1 MSGAIGMPTHLQSCC
16 SGRHGRLL
24 CGGQRPHTGWP
35 QGTSGLQSLE
45 LSMNKRYY
53 QLITGRIVCRSA
65 ENGAE
70 GEFKERRGVLRQIGL
85 SAGALMM
92 TIGGDL
98 GDLPLN
104 IQLKNMRA
112 AHADGLPLA
121 EGDGVEFKLLE
132 EPMLAYRFEYPTA
145 TRSGKPLPLVVSRK
159 PEKYSSAAPL
169 TADARQRIVCELVNL
184 VEAVTISVSVGPPA
198 GLLKSKKPEE
208 WSAKELAEQILI
220 DRSTARVTSGQRVSL
235 STVENAKYIE
245 RGSQRYCVYEHVS
258 QGSPT
263 LLSSSKETY
272 RHALSVTGIRPGLD
286 DEIFLYTLNASCPQD
301 KWADLETEFQRMIES
316 FTLLQPGREYV
327 PPNQDP
333 WRFF

>member
-1 MSGAIGMPTHLQSCC
+1 MGMPSNLQSCC
-16 SGRHGRLL
+16 NGRHGRWF
-24 CGGQRPHTGWP
+24 CGGQRSYTG
-35 QGTSGLQSLE
+35 SLRGKSCIQFPE
-45 LSMNKRYY
+45 SLSINERCER
-53 QLITGRIVCRSA
+53 LITGSIARRSA

-70 GEFKERRGVLRQIGL
+70 GGLKERRGVLRQIGL

-92 TIGGDL
+92 AMGD
-98 GDLPLN
+98 DLADLSRY
-104 IQLKNMRA
+104 IQLKNIGA
-112 AHADGLPLA
+112 AHAEELPVA
-121 EGDGVEFKLLE
+121 QVDGVEFKLLE

-145 TRSGKPLPLVVSRK
+145 THSGKPLPLVLSRK
-159 PEKYSSAAPL
+159 PERYSSAAPL

-184 VEAVTISVSVGPPA
+184 IEAVTISVSVGPPA

-208 WSAKELAEQILI
+208 WSARELAEQILI

-235 STVENAKYIE
+235 STVENARYVEK
-245 RGSQRYCVYEHVS
+245 GSQRYCVYEHVS

-272 RHALSVTGIRPGLD
+272 RHALSITGIRLGLD
-286 DEIFLYTLNASCPQD
+286 DEIFLYTLNASCPQE
-301 KWADLETEFQRMIES
+301 KWADLEVEFQKMIES
-316 FTLLQPGREYV
+316 FVLLQPGSEYV